1 MGVCHRR
8 AEAEGVAEQEQVP
21 QGEAEGG
28 CIAVKQTV
36 KTEGDTAEPV
46 KHLNVEKQ

>member
-1 MGVCHRR
+1 MVSGSELRSTEFWYLLVGVCHRR

-28 CIAVKQTV
+28 V
-36 KTEGDTAEPV
+36 
-46 KHLNVEKQ
+46 